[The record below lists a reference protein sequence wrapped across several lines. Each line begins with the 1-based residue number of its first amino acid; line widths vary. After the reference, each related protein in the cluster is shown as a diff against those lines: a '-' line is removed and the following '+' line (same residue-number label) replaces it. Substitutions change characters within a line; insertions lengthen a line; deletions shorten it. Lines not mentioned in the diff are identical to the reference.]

1 MGAYD
6 GRVAWVTGS
15 GSGIG
20 RATARELASQGASVL
35 ISDLDVQGAGETVAL
50 IESDGG
56 NAMAVECDVT
66 DLAQCEA
73 AVAAVEANW
82 GRLDVA
88 VANAGIVGFGSVE
101 MTTEEDYLRVV
112 DVDLLGVFK
121 TAKAAIPAM
130 KRAGGGAMVFLS
142 SVEGLVGNAL
152 LPAYVAS
159 KTALLGLCRSLA
171 AEGAPSGIRVNCVN
185 PGYIKSPMTDPL
197 DAAMG
202 IASMMADL
210 TPMGRVGVPEE
221 VASVIAFL
229 CSDAA
234 GYVTGQH
241 LAVDGGM
248 TAIR

>member
-6 GRVAWVTGS
+6 GMVAWVTGS

-88 VANAGIVGFGSVE
+88 VANAGIVGFGSV
-101 MTTEEDYLRVV
+101 
-112 DVDLLGVFK
+112 
-121 TAKAAIPAM
+121 
-130 KRAGGGAMVFLS
+130 
-142 SVEGLVGNAL
+142 
-152 LPAYVAS
+152 
-159 KTALLGLCRSLA
+159 
-171 AEGAPSGIRVNCVN
+171 
-185 PGYIKSPMTDPL
+185 
-197 DAAMG
+197 
-202 IASMMADL
+202 
-210 TPMGRVGVPEE
+210 
-221 VASVIAFL
+221 
-229 CSDAA
+229 
-234 GYVTGQH
+234 
-241 LAVDGGM
+241 
-248 TAIR
+248 